1 MSFVSWLELCW
12 SKWFKRGDGSEPFC
26 LPSTCKS
33 QLLYSTI
40 YSESPAWEQRG
51 AQRIMS
57 AQHISSYLLRMI
69 YSNNCCSCSEFIP
82 YRLVNCC
89 KQLKEIKLALASIL
103 VELSLY
109 PLIEAALFQ
118 DVRLWD
124 PHNLKLWRLESQIPH
139 VGPWEWWSAGWLLT
153 SMSWVSDLYIL
164 PTGDSTMW
172 W

>member
-1 MSFVSWLELCW
+1 MGLSLSVYHLLV
-12 SKWFKRGDGSEPFC
+12 
-26 LPSTCKS
+26 KS

-57 AQHISSYLLRMI
+57 AQHISSYLPRMI
-69 YSNNCCSCSEFIP
+69 CSNNCCSCSEFIP

-153 SMSWVSDLYIL
+153 SMSWVSDLYFL